1 MKGSG
6 ILIDLARLLR
16 WAGRCDLPAGSP
28 ASASDSGACRTLTG
42 SLYAHGFSLRK
53 RQWVRKFTGR
63 DDVRF
68 VDSARAL
75 PADATLLLWGSAPAP
90 PDTRPG
96 VAVVRL
102 EDGFLR
108 SVGLGAD
115 LIAPLS
121 WVLDAR
127 GIYYSAAIASDLE
140 HLLQTTDFDA
150 AMLARAAALRQQL
163 VALRLS
169 KYNLNHVAWQRPAG
183 QARVV
188 LVTGQVETDASI
200 RHGAPGVCS
209 NLGLL
214 RAVREAAPEAY
225 IVYKPHPDVVAG
237 LRAAGQSEDEAA
249 HWCNEVLTRAS
260 ITDLLDQVD
269 EVHVMTSLTGFEALL
284 RGRRVVCYGQPFY
297 ASYGLTHDLLPL
309 PRRTRRLSLD
319 ALVAGAL
326 ILYPVYVSRA
336 TGLQCEVEQAVNELS
351 SWRDASGAP
360 DAWWRKCL
368 RPLLRRP

>member
-1 MKGSG
+1 MT
-6 ILIDLARLLR
+6 RV
-16 WAGRCDLPAGSP
+16 LPG
-28 ASASDSGACRTLTG
+28 C
-42 SLYAHGFSLRK
+42 LYAHGFSLRK

-63 DDVRF
+63 QDVRF
-68 VDSARAL
+68 VRSVRRL
-75 PADATLLLWGSAPAP
+75 PADATLLLWGSAPLP
-90 PDTRPG
+90 PEARADLP
-96 VAVVRL
+96 VVRL

-127 GIYYSAAIASDLE
+127 GIYYSASVASDLE
-140 HLLQTTDFDA
+140 HLLQSTDFDA
-150 AMLARAAALRQQL
+150 TLLARAAALRQQ
-163 VALRLS
+163 VVGRKLS
-169 KYNLNHVAWQRPAG
+169 KYNLSHAPWQRPAG
-183 QARVV
+183 EARVV

-200 RHGAPGVCS
+200 EHGATGVRR
-209 NLGLL
+209 NLDLL
-214 RAVREAAPEAY
+214 REVREAAPEAY

-237 LRAAGQSEDEAA
+237 LRAAGQGEDETSR
-249 HWCNEVLTRAS
+249 WCDEVLARAS

-284 RGRRVVCYGQPFY
+284 RGCRVVCYGQPFY
-297 ASYGLTHDLLPL
+297 AGYGLTHDVVAL

-336 TGLQCEVEQAVNELS
+336 TGMQCEVEQTVSELLN
-351 SWRDASGAP
+351 WRDAGGAP

-368 RPLLRRP
+368 RPLLWRP